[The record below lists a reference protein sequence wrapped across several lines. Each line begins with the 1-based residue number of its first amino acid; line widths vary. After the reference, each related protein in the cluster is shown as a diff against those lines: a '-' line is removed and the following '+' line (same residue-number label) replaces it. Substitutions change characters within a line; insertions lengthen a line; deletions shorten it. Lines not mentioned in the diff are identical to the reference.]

1 MIKEILIV
9 GAGSFLGGSA
19 RYIVSLFMH
28 STGNGFPWAT
38 FSVNIAGS
46 LFIGLLWGMMV
57 RYPNMPSWLP
67 LLLMTGF
74 CGGFTTFSTFSKES
88 LALLQSESYMTF
100 LFYAIG
106 SVTLGIA
113 AVTLGYLTIK

>member
-1 MIKEILIV
+1 
-9 GAGSFLGGSA
+9 
-19 RYIVSLFMH
+19 
-28 STGNGFPWAT
+28 
-38 FSVNIAGS
+38 
-46 LFIGLLWGMMV
+46 
-57 RYPNMPSWLP
+57 MPSWLP

-113 AVTLGYLTIK
+113 AATLGYLTTK